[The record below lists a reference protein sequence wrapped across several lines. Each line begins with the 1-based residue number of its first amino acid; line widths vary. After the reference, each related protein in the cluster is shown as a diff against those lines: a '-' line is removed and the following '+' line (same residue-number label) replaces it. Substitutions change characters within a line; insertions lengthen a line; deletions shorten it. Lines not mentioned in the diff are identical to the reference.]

1 MMLCANE
8 KRFHVFLPKLALK
21 LSGCFIY
28 LFFYT
33 HALDSIIKHSYMRW
47 IVTPVCPCHLFFEK
61 ASNED
66 EFVFSSALPSKPYS
80 CFLQPMSKLYYFGL
94 HLVPLSGLTRVSAG
108 CDVMDFPL
116 RMFQISPC
124 GFHEE
129 VCVHQGRMLS
139 DWGKIFDRDLFIL
152 FF

>member
-1 MMLCANE
+1 
-8 KRFHVFLPKLALK
+8 
-21 LSGCFIY
+21 
-28 LFFYT
+28 
-33 HALDSIIKHSYMRW
+33 MRW

-152 FF
+152 FFGGGGCLHPNNSAYLFFTPKGDS